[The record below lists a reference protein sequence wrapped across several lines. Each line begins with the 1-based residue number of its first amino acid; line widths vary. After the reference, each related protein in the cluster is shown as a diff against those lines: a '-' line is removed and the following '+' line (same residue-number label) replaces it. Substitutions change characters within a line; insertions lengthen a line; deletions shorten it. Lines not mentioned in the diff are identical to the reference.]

1 MVSVRVEVKLKSGH
15 FDPEGDVTATALRD
29 LGFFV
34 NGVKVSKVY
43 TIGLEAKNTEEAV
56 RLAKDMCRKLL
67 ANPTKDDFTVEV
79 LKVEEQTPKKR
90 ER

>member
-1 MVSVRVEVKLKSGH
+1 MMRVRVEVKLKSGH

-29 LGFFV
+29 LGFRV
-34 NGVKVSKVY
+34 NEVKVSKVY
-43 TIGLEAKNTEEAV
+43 TLDLEAKSTEEAV

-79 LKVEEQTPKKR
+79 LPGEERTPKKSK
-90 ER
+90 

>member
-1 MVSVRVEVKLKSGH
+1 MIRVRVEVKLKSGH
-15 FDPEGDVTATALRD
+15 FDPEGDVTATALKD
-29 LGFFV
+29 LGFCV

-43 TIGLEAKNTEEAV
+43 TLGLEAKSAEEAV
-56 RLAKDMCRKLL
+56 RLAKEMCRKLL

-79 LKVEEQTPKKR
+79 LQGEERTPKKS